1 VKVTALPD
9 VQPVPPRAAGPR
21 RVAVGTFDGVHLGH
35 REVIQGADTV
45 LTFEPHPTAVI
56 QPGAAPKL
64 LTDPARK
71 AQLIASLGVQELV
84 VIPFDHAF
92 AARSAQ
98 EFVDEVLVG
107 TLGATHVSVGENF
120 RFGHKAKGDA
130 ELLQADDRFQTRVV
144 HLLEIDGEVVSS
156 SHIRGLVLGGAI
168 EYAGQLLGDP
178 FTLAGTVSHGD
189 ERGRELGFPTANLVP
204 DPLYVT
210 PAHGVYAA
218 RARTDAG
225 EIVPA
230 AVSIGVR
237 PTFVT
242 GRGELIEA
250 YLLDFSG
257 DLYDRRLEIAFLKRL
272 RGEKRFGSV
281 DALIAQMALDVED
294 ARAIYG
300 RGQT

>member
-1 VKVTALPD
+1 M
-9 VQPVPPRAAGPR
+9 
-21 RVAVGTFDGVHLGH
+21 GTFDGVHLGH
-35 REVIQGADTV
+35 REVIRGADTV
-45 LTFEPHPTAVI
+45 LTFDPHPTTVI
-56 QPGAAPKL
+56 RPGAAPKL

-84 VIPFDHAF
+84 VIEFDAAF

-98 EFVDEVLVG
+98 DFVDDVLVG
-107 TLGATHVSVGENF
+107 ALGATHVSVGENF
-120 RFGHKAKGDA
+120 RFGHKAQGDA
-130 ELLQADDRFQTRVV
+130 DLLLGDDRFETRVV
-144 HLLEIDGEVVSS
+144 QLLEIDGEVVSS

-178 FTLAGTVSHGD
+178 FTLAGEVVHGD
-189 ERGRELGFPTANLVP
+189 ERGRELGYPTANLVP
-204 DPLYVT
+204 DPRYVT

-218 RARTDAG
+218 RATTAAG

-257 DLYDRRLEIAFLKRL
+257 DLYDSRLEIAFLKRL
-272 RGEKRFGSV
+272 RGEKRFASV

-294 ARAIYG
+294 ARTVYG
-300 RGQT
+300 RAQT

>member
-1 VKVTALPD
+1 VKVTRLPD
-9 VQPVPPRAAGPR
+9 VRPRAR

-45 LTFEPHPTAVI
+45 LTFDPHPTTVI
-56 QPGAAPKL
+56 RPGAAPKL

-84 VIPFDHAF
+84 VIGFDAPF
-92 AARSAQ
+92 AARTAQ
-98 EFVDEVLVG
+98 EFVDTVLVG
-107 TLGATHVSVGENF
+107 ALGATHVSVGENF
-120 RFGHKAKGDA
+120 RFGHKAQGDA
-130 ELLQADDRFQTRVV
+130 DRLAVDDRFQTRVV
-144 HLLEIDGEVVSS
+144 QLLEIDGEVVSS

-168 EYAGQLLGDP
+168 DYAGQLLGDP
-178 FTLAGTVSHGD
+178 FTLAGVVAHGD
-189 ERGRELGFPTANLVP
+189 ERGRELGYPTANLVP

-218 RARTDAG
+218 RATTSDGQTHA
-225 EIVPA
+225 A

-250 YLLDFSG
+250 FLLDFSG
-257 DLYDRRLEIAFLKRL
+257 DLYDSRLEIAFLKRL
-272 RGEKRFGSV
+272 RGEKRFASV
-281 DALIAQMALDVED
+281 DALIAQMVLDVQD
-294 ARAIYG
+294 ARVIAG
-300 RGQT
+300 RGRT